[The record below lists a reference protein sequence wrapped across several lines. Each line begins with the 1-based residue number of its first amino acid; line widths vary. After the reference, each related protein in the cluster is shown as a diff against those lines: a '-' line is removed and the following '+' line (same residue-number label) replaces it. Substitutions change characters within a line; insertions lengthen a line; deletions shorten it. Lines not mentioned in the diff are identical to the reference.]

1 MIKRSTKSLLVFCIA
16 LLILSVLTVVAF
28 AEKTDFA
35 ATDFSDITAANGW
48 VHIAS
53 KSAVADDDGKDIE
66 LYYIAGGEAYLNRQT
81 KTLVFLGK
89 NKNLTGSYGDWKAS
103 ETKNAPGA
111 KYYLVWWGN
120 DNSDQVEHLEFRDCA
135 AFNNPAYFL
144 QTFKHVK
151 TVKFAPSANGTYG
164 SMYSRGLFSG
174 MTSLITAGHGTFD
187 ADGKFTPI
195 TYKEGFIDLTG
206 FTYLKPLDG
215 TPDSKAVMYQG
226 GMFYN
231 CSSITEVVLPAT
243 MKFTGSYI
251 PAVEKDGKWVKGT
264 ESIEAVNDQFGGEYA
279 GIFAKQ
285 MFSGTE
291 SLSKVTVPAE
301 VKVVLF
307 EQSCFFGSTIRCID
321 ILGTV
326 SENLVIEPNAFS
338 NVASGCIIR
347 CARAEDIAIVNKVL
361 EENNIL
367 NVKATDMT
375 VEPLPVPTITKLPA
389 APAWKEFV
397 PETSGATAYGSMT
410 GTNTSI
416 WWAYFQET
424 KTLHFYA
431 KEVRNMN
438 DTSTIAACDDG
449 AGWTK
454 YKEEIE
460 HIVVGPAI
468 TKVNA
473 QVASGMINLKDI
485 EMTSD
490 VSQAVSVFK
499 ENPNLTTIFITGME
513 RVEGQAMLAG
523 IPKYGSFNFT
533 QTAVEIIH
541 MGNSPL
547 EFVGNIVPGPK
558 TSTLIFD
565 APSDSVIAYCQ
576 ENYLNVY
583 DSSGKCYG
591 EWYVEVPEGLPFC
604 GDAAVFDF
612 DEETG
617 TLSILGKGP
626 IADIKNYWGGG
637 SKDQPWFSIRDNIKH
652 VIIGDYITAIG
663 KYSFTECKNL
673 ETVELP
679 ATSGFSILSSA
690 FQECNNLK
698 SVYIR
703 GNQPIEGTVDVSVLD
718 RFETYMFANCYLIAN
733 VVINEN
739 VEKIGASVFENCV
752 NIQNIYGVPGSFAQ
766 QYAMDNGFTFF
777 DKSANTP
784 QPITCT
790 PPSDETTVPETDPD
804 VAPDTTVDT
813 APDTTPD
820 TTADTALDTAPETQ
834 PVNGG
839 DDNQATDEGGSIIL
853 PIVIAVISIVV
864 LAVVVAVVVIAKK
877 KTRKTE

>member
-1 MIKRSTKSLLVFCIA
+1 MKNIFQKMTFIGC
-16 LLILSVLTVVAF
+16 LLILLSCVLTVVVT
-28 AEKTDFA
+28 AEKTDFT
-35 ATDFSDITAANGW
+35 ATDFTDITAANGW
-48 VHIAS
+48 VHIGS
-53 KSAVADDDGKDIE
+53 KSAAADADGKDIE
-66 LYYIAGGEAYLNRQT
+66 LYYISRAEAYLNRQT
-81 KTLVFLGK
+81 KTMVILGK
-89 NKNLTGSYGDWKAS
+89 GENLTGNYGDWTVS
-103 ETKNAPGA
+103 ETKNTPGA

-120 DNSDQVEHLEFRDCA
+120 DNSDQVEHIEFRDCA

-174 MTSLITAGHGTFD
+174 MTSLTTVGHGTFS
-187 ADGKFTPI
+187 ADGKFTPV
-195 TYKEGFIDLTG
+195 TYKENFVDMTG
-206 FTYLKPLDG
+206 FTYLKPASG
-215 TPDSKAVMYQG
+215 VPDNKSVMYQG
-226 GMFYN
+226 GVFYG
-231 CSSITEVVLPAT
+231 CASITDVLMPAT
-243 MKFTGSYI
+243 MTFTDKYI
-251 PAVEKDGKWVKGT
+251 PAVEKDGKWTAGT
-264 ESIEAVNDQFGGEYA
+264 TEIEAPKDQFGGEYA

-285 MFSGTE
+285 MFSGTA

-307 EQSCFFGSTIRCID
+307 EQSCFSGSTIRCID

-347 CARAEDIAIVNKVL
+347 CANAADIDIL
-361 EENNIL
+361 NNALSAAGIT
-367 NVKATDMT
+367 NVKAVDMNT
-375 VEPLPVPTITKLPA
+375 QPTPAPVVTKIPT
-389 APAWKEFV
+389 APQWEEFD
-397 PETSGATAYGSMT
+397 PKGATAYGELK
-410 GTNTSI
+410 GTYSKCY
-416 WWAYFQET
+416 WAYYADT
-424 KTLHFYA
+424 KTIVFTA
-431 KEVRNMN
+431 KSSSGYNEVEHI
-438 DTSTIAACDDG
+438 DLATDG
-449 AGWTK
+449 KGWAE
-454 YKEEIE
+454 YKTEIE
-460 HIVVGPAI
+460 HAIVGPKLHKLKAG
-468 TKVNA
+468 A
-473 QVASGMINLKDI
+473 FAGMTSLKDI
-485 EMTSD
+485 RITSD
-490 VSQAVSVFK
+490 IREADGVFSK
-499 ENPNLTTIFITGME
+499 CSSLTTIWVEGTE
-513 RVEGQAMLAG
+513 RIEGQAMLTTA
-523 IPKYGSFNFT
+523 KKNFKLNFID
-533 QTAVEIIH
+533 TAVEVIH
-541 MGNSPL
+541 MGSSPVSP
-547 EFVGNIVPGPK
+547 VGNIKGGAK
-558 TSTLIFD
+558 TSTIVMD
-565 APSDSVIAYCQ
+565 IPTQDVIDYCK
-576 ENYLNVY
+576 ESFLNIKN
-583 DSSGKCYG
+583 SGG
-591 EWYVEVPEGLPFC
+591 DVIGSWYVEIPEDLPYC
-604 GDAAVFDF
+604 GDYAVFDF

-617 TLSILGKGP
+617 TLSILGKG
-626 IADIKNYWGGG
+626 IIFDVSNYWGGG
-637 SKDQPWFSIRDNIKH
+637 SKNQPWFSIKDKIKH
-652 VIIGDYITAIG
+652 VIIGDYITVVG
-663 KYSFTECKNL
+663 KYAFTECKNI

-752 NIQNIYGVPGSFAQ
+752 NIQNIYGVPESFAQ
-766 QYAMDNGFTFF
+766 EYAMDNGFTFF

-813 APDTTPD
+813 APDTAPN
-820 TTADTALDTAPETQ
+820 TTADTALDTTPDTQ